1 MRYLGII
8 LIVFNLQ
15 FGFGQFF
22 ESSEESEDVE
32 YTFSQTNGEL
42 ISDPDQGVESGGTPG
57 EPIPINQHLLLL
69 PLFALGVGIY
79 YFHRR
84 NQINYKV

>member
-32 YTFSQTNGEL
+32 YTFNQSNEEV
-42 ISDPDQGVESGGTPG
+42 ISDPDQGVDAGTAG

-69 PLFALGVGIY
+69 PLFALGIGIY

>member
-22 ESSEESEDVE
+22 ESSEESEDLG
-32 YTFSQTNGEL
+32 YTFNQSNEEV
-42 ISDPDQGVESGGTPG
+42 ISDPDQGVETGSPG
-57 EPIPINQHLLLL
+57 EPAPINQNLLLL
-69 PLFALGVGIY
+69 PLFGLGVGIY
-79 YFHRR
+79 FLHRR
-84 NQINYKV
+84 KTIHL